1 MKVLLLNGS
10 PHAQGCTYT
19 ALCEVA
25 GALER
30 TVLKPRYSTL
40 AQNRLRDVLLADL
53 VSKQENVCLT
63 MVSTSLW
70 KRQNRQMALFLV
82 HRFIMQM
89 HPVRSA
95 PFWIVPSTG
104 KSAIFEGK
112 PGAAVVK
119 LP

>member
-53 VSKQENVCLT
+53 VSKTGKCVFDDGINEFVEKAKQ
-63 MVSTSLW
+63 
-70 KRQNRQMALFLV
+70 ADGFILV

-95 PFWIVPSTG
+95 PFWIVPSTENLRFL
-104 KSAIFEGK
+104 KESLE
-112 PGAAVVK
+112 
-119 LP
+119 LL